1 MKKNYIL
8 LVGILCLSL
17 NLVAQQELITNG
29 SFELGDQGWDISLAT
44 NGYADQ
50 GSCEADD
57 GLNYLWFGD
66 INETTGLNNID
77 YEEVIQTVTLPLN
90 LDFAE
95 FSFRWSGVSDEQDG
109 INEFDFL
116 YFGLYDENGNEI
128 FIDSISNAD
137 LNPSLTVDLCDVWY
151 GGVVFTID
159 PQYAG
164 QVVDVVFAAYS
175 DGDFPTIFRID
186 NVSILAATTSAGLSK
201 TTISLLEI
209 SPNPANEKIVIN
221 NDSSTGILVTIL
233 NSDGRTI
240 QSVNLL
246 SGKNELNISSLSN
259 GLYFIQE
266 PNGSVTKIVKQ

>member
-29 SFELGDQGWDISLAT
+29 SFDLGDQGWDISLAT

-57 GLNYLWFGD
+57 GQNYLWFGD
-66 INETTGLNNID
+66 VDELTGINNM
-77 YEEVIQTVTLPLN
+77 EEVVKQTVSLPSN

-95 FSFRWSGVSDEQDG
+95 FSFRWSGTSDEQDDV
-109 INEFDFL
+109 NVYDML
-116 YFGLYDENGNEI
+116 YFWLLDENGDPI
-128 FIDSISNAD
+128 YVDSISNAD

-159 PQYAG
+159 SQYAG
-164 QVVDVVFAAYS
+164 QVVDVIFAAYS

-186 NVSILAATTSAGLSK
+186 NVSILAATTSTGLSE
-201 TTISLLEI
+201 TIISLLEI

-221 NDSSTGILVTIL
+221 SDSSTDILVTIL

-266 PNGSVTKIVKQ
+266 PNGSVTKIIKQ